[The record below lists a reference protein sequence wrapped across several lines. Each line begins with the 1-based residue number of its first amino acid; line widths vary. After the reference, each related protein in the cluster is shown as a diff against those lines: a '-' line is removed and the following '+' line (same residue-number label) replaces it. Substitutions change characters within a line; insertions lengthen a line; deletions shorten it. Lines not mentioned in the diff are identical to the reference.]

1 MMGTAVDLA
10 RRQRDSRF
18 YDAARARRGHH
29 HGLPK
34 SRCTAGVASQE
45 KPPEQPEPS
54 PVGVAGN
61 LERFV
66 AAVTLSV
73 PARRRS
79 KVRVSTPCPH
89 GRINWIVTTCAGA
102 TVPEQLA
109 DLEIWLQGG
118 GWRGFGVDGERE
130 KLYFALGDLWE
141 AYKEW
146 SAYGAGVPL
155 VLDGCDGVV
164 QYYVPYLSAIQL
176 YGDPALLQSS
186 HNARHMM
193 DDSDGDCHDS
203 SSDGSS
209 DYEHVR
215 AKHLSQEGF
224 SSDDGESVDTHG
236 RLLFQYLE
244 FDSPFCREPLS
255 DKISSLSDRF
265 PGLRTLRSC
274 DLSPRSWMSIAWYP
288 IYRIPTGPTLKD
300 LDACF
305 LTFHQLSNCPQG
317 DHLWA
322 HDSMPNI
329 PLPVFGLAS
338 YKFSNSVWSSTDGDW
353 QLASCLRQAAA
364 DWLRDSRASHPDYQF
379 FVSRG
384 EYHR

>member
-1 MMGTAVDLA
+1 MMGTAVDLG
-10 RRQRDSRF
+10 RGQGDNRF

-34 SRCTAGVASQE
+34 SRCIAAAVSQE
-45 KPPEQPEPS
+45 KPPEEPSAS

-66 AAVTLSV
+66 EAVTVSV
-73 PARRRS
+73 PAQYRS
-79 KVRVSTPCPH
+79 KSK
-89 GRINWIVTTCAGA
+89 
-102 TVPEQLA
+102 
-109 DLEIWLQGG
+109 GG
-118 GWRGFGVDGERE
+118 GWRGFAVDGERE
-130 KLYFALGDLWE
+130 KPYFVLGDLWE

-164 QYYVPYLSAIQL
+164 QYYVPYLSAVEL
-176 YGDPALLQSS
+176 YGDPAVLQPPS
-186 HNARHMM
+186 NTRHMM
-193 DDSDGDCHDS
+193 DISDGDCHDS

-209 DYEHVR
+209 DYDHVR
-215 AKHLSQEGF
+215 VKHLSQEGF
-224 SSDDGESVDTHG
+224 SSDDSESEDTHG

-244 FDSPFCREPLS
+244 FDSPFCREPLT
-255 DKISSLSDRF
+255 DKISSLSYRF
-265 PGLRTLRSC
+265 PGLWTLSSC

-305 LTFHQLSNCPQG
+305 LTFHQLSNYPHG
-317 DHLWA
+317 DHPLA
-322 HDSMPNI
+322 YDSMPNI

>member
-1 MMGTAVDLA
+1 MMGTAVDLG
-10 RRQRDSRF
+10 RGQGDNRF
-18 YDAARARRGHH
+18 YDAARARWGHH

-34 SRCTAGVASQE
+34 SRCIAAAVSQE
-45 KPPEQPEPS
+45 KPPEEPSAS

-66 AAVTLSV
+66 EAVTVSV
-73 PARRRS
+73 PAQYRS
-79 KVRVSTPCPH
+79 KSK
-89 GRINWIVTTCAGA
+89 
-102 TVPEQLA
+102 
-109 DLEIWLQGG
+109 GG
-118 GWRGFGVDGERE
+118 GWRGFAVDGERE
-130 KLYFALGDLWE
+130 KPYFVLGDLWE

-164 QYYVPYLSAIQL
+164 QYYVPYLSAVEL
-176 YGDPALLQSS
+176 YGDPAVLQPPS
-186 HNARHMM
+186 NTRHMM
-193 DDSDGDCHDS
+193 DISDEDCHDS

-209 DYEHVR
+209 DYDHVR
-215 AKHLSQEGF
+215 VKHLSQEGF
-224 SSDDGESVDTHG
+224 SSDDSESGDTHG

-244 FDSPFCREPLS
+244 FDSPFCREPLT
-255 DKISSLSDRF
+255 DKISSLSYRF
-265 PGLRTLRSC
+265 PGLWTLSSC

-305 LTFHQLSNCPQG
+305 LTFHQLSNYPHG
-317 DHLWA
+317 DHPLA

>member
-1 MMGTAVDLA
+1 MMGTAVDLG
-10 RRQRDSRF
+10 RRQGGSRF
-18 YDAARARRGHH
+18 YDAGRARRGHH

-34 SRCTAGVASQE
+34 SRCAAAAVTQE
-45 KPPEQPEPS
+45 KAPEESSRLPAS

-61 LERFV
+61 LKRFV

-73 PARRRS
+73 PAEYPSER
-79 KVRVSTPCPH
+79 
-89 GRINWIVTTCAGA
+89 G
-102 TVPEQLA
+102 E
-109 DLEIWLQGG
+109 
-118 GWRGFGVDGERE
+118 WRGCGVDANRERP
-130 KLYFALGDLWE
+130 YFVLDDLWE

-164 QYYVPYLSAIQL
+164 QYYVPYLSAIEL
-176 YGDPALLQSS
+176 YGDSSVLQSS
-186 HNARHMM
+186 SNPRLHMM
-193 DDSDGDCHDS
+193 DDSDEDFHDS

-215 AKHLSQEGF
+215 VKHFAQEGF
-224 SSDDGESVDTHG
+224 SRDVGESGVTHG

-244 FDSPFCREPLS
+244 FDSPFCREPLT
-255 DKISSLSDRF
+255 DKISSLSARF

-274 DLSPRSWMSIAWYP
+274 DLSARSWMSIAWYP

-317 DHLWA
+317 DNLWA
-322 HDSMPNI
+322 PDSTPNI

-353 QLASCLRQAAA
+353 KLASCLRQAAA
-364 DWLRDSRASHPDYQF
+364 DWLRDSRAGHPDYQF
-379 FVSRG
+379 FVSHGAYNR
-384 EYHR
+384 

>member
-10 RRQRDSRF
+10 RRQGESRF
-18 YDAARARRGHH
+18 YDAARARRAHHHH

-34 SRCTAGVASQE
+34 SSRCTASHE
-45 KPPEQPEPS
+45 KPPDQPS
-54 PVGVAGN
+54 PSPSPSPAGN

-79 KVRVSTPCPH
+79 K
-89 GRINWIVTTCAGA
+89 GG
-102 TVPEQLA
+102 
-109 DLEIWLQGG
+109 GG
-118 GWRGFGVDGERE
+118 GWRGFGADGQRE

-155 VLDGCDGVV
+155 LLDGCDGVV

-176 YGDPALLQSS
+176 YGDPAVLHSSS

-215 AKHLSQEGF
+215 VKHLSQEGF
-224 SSDDGESVDTHG
+224 SSDDGESLDNHG

>member
-1 MMGTAVDLA
+1 MMGTAVDLGQ
-10 RRQRDSRF
+10 RQGDSRF

-29 HGLPK
+29 HGLTK
-34 SRCTAGVASQE
+34 SRCTAAALSKE
-45 KPPEQPEPS
+45 KPSAS
-54 PVGVAGN
+54 PVGITGN

-73 PARRRS
+73 PARYRS
-79 KVRVSTPCPH
+79 K
-89 GRINWIVTTCAGA
+89 
-102 TVPEQLA
+102 
-109 DLEIWLQGG
+109 GG
-118 GWRGFGVDGERE
+118 GWRGFGVDVERE
-130 KLYFALGDLWE
+130 KPYFILGDLWE
-141 AYKEW
+141 AYKES

-155 VLDGCDGVV
+155 MLDGCDGVV
-164 QYYVPYLSAIQL
+164 QYYVPYLSAIEL
-176 YGDPALLQSS
+176 YGDPAVLQSS
-186 HNARHMM
+186 SNARHMI
-193 DDSDGDCHDS
+193 DDSDGDCHDFS
-203 SSDGSS
+203 SNGSS

-224 SSDDGESVDTHG
+224 SSVDDESGDTHG
-236 RLLFQYLE
+236 PLLFQYLE
-244 FDSPFCREPLS
+244 FDSPFCREPLT

-305 LTFHQLSNCPQG
+305 LTFHQLSNCLQG
-317 DHLWA
+317 DLWA

-338 YKFSNSVWSSTDGDW
+338 YKLSNSVWSPTDGDW

-364 DWLRDSRASHPDYQF
+364 DWLRDICASHPDYQF
-379 FVSRG
+379 FVSHG

>member
-1 MMGTAVDLA
+1 MGTAVDLA
-10 RRQRDSRF
+10 RRQGDSRF

-34 SRCTAGVASQE
+34 SRCAAGAASQE
-45 KPPEQPEPS
+45 KRPEQPEPS

-79 KVRVSTPCPH
+79 KVRISTHPAH
-89 GRINWIVTTCAGA
+89 T
-102 TVPEQLA
+102 
-109 DLEIWLQGG
+109 GG
-118 GWRGFGVDGERE
+118 GWRGFGVDGDRE

-155 VLDGCDGVV
+155 VLHGSDGVV

-176 YGDPALLQSS
+176 YGDPALLHSS

-203 SSDGSS
+203 SSDGSR

-215 AKHLSQEGF
+215 VKHLSQEGF
-224 SSDDGESVDTHG
+224 SSDDGESVDIHG

-329 PLPVFGLAS
+329 PLSVFGLAS

-364 DWLRDSRASHPDYQF
+364 DWLRDSRASHPDYLF